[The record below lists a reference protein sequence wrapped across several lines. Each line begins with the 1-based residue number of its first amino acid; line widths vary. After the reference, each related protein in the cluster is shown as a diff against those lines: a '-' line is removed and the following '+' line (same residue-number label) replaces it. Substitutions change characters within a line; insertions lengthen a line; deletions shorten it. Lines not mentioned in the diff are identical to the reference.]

1 MAISIKKVSLL
12 QDKNRTIYDGETPAY
27 DMHSLKVTYGDGK
40 AKRVRVFSEPGSLD
54 VNNDAMMQGFV
65 YGRLED
71 LMKTQK
77 RKNYI
82 FLGKPVKVG
91 ERYSGETDYENAYG
105 EQAGKYFNATV
116 RELKSAIEEMEEN
129 EKENELD
136 AIESEINALLEIDE
150 RGHQKTKLISSIID
164 RLNVLSESI
173 NAKLKKVHDFTNETS
188 ERRKK
193 NKEKGIYPE
202 PEQEQFDEA
211 NSTLDEIE
219 SELRRLLWFDW

>member
-1 MAISIKKVSLL
+1 
-12 QDKNRTIYDGETPAY
+12 
-27 DMHSLKVTYGDGK
+27 MHSLKVTYGDGK

-65 YGRLED
+65 YGRLEE
-71 LMKTQK
+71 LMSAQN

-91 ERYSGETDYENAYG
+91 ERYSGETDYGNAYG
-105 EQAGKYFNATV
+105 EQAGKHFNATV

-150 RGHQKTKLISSIID
+150 REHQKTKLISSIID

-173 NAKLKKVHDFTNETS
+173 NAKFKKVHDFTKETS

-193 NKEKGIYPE
+193 NKEKGI
-202 PEQEQFDEA
+202 
-211 NSTLDEIE
+211 
-219 SELRRLLWFDW
+219 EL

>member
-1 MAISIKKVSLL
+1 MAVNIKNVSLL
-12 QDKNRTIYDGETPAY
+12 KDKNRTIYDGETPAY
-27 DMHSLKVTYGDGK
+27 DMHSLRVTYGDGSV
-40 AKRVRVFSEPGSLD
+40 KRVRVFSEPGSLD

-82 FLGKPVKVG
+82 FLGKPVRAG
-91 ERYSGETDYENAYG
+91 GRYSGVTDYENEYG
-105 EQAGKYFNATV
+105 EQADKYFNETV
-116 RELKSAIEEMEEN
+116 LELKSTIEEMEEN
-129 EKENELD
+129 EKGEEL
-136 AIESEINALLEIDE
+136 AEIESEINALLEIDE
-150 RGHQKTKLISSIID
+150 REHQKTELISSITD
-164 RLNVLSESI
+164 RLNVLGESV
-173 NAKLKKVHDFTNETS
+173 NAKFEKVHDYKNEMS

-219 SELRRLLWFDW
+219 SELRRLL

>member
-1 MAISIKKVSLL
+1 MAVNIKNVSLL
-12 QDKNRTIYDGETPAY
+12 KDKNRTIYDGETPAY
-27 DMHSLKVTYGDGK
+27 DMHSLRVTYGDGSV
-40 AKRVRVFSEPGSLD
+40 KRVRVFSEPGSLD

-82 FLGKPVKVG
+82 FLGKPVRAG
-91 ERYSGETDYENAYG
+91 GRYSGVTDYENEYG
-105 EQAGKYFNATV
+105 EQADKYFNETV
-116 RELKSAIEEMEEN
+116 LELKSTIEEMEEN
-129 EKENELD
+129 EKGEEL
-136 AIESEINALLEIDE
+136 AEIESEINALLEIDE
-150 RGHQKTKLISSIID
+150 REHQKIELISSIIAQ
-164 RLNVLSESI
+164 LNVLGESV
-173 NAKLKKVHDFTNETS
+173 NAKFEKVHDYKNEMS

-219 SELRRLLWFDW
+219 SELRRLL

>member
-1 MAISIKKVSLL
+1 MAVNIKNVSLL
-12 QDKNRTIYDGETPAY
+12 KDKNRTIYDGETPAY
-27 DMHSLKVTYGDGK
+27 DMHSLRVTYGDGSV
-40 AKRVRVFSEPGSLD
+40 KRVRVFSEPGSLD

-82 FLGKPVKVG
+82 FLGKPVRAG
-91 ERYSGETDYENAYG
+91 GRYSGVTDYENEYG
-105 EQAGKYFNATV
+105 EQADKYFNETV
-116 RELKSAIEEMEEN
+116 LELKSTIEEMEEN
-129 EKENELD
+129 EKGEEL
-136 AIESEINALLEIDE
+136 AEIESEINALLEIDE
-150 RGHQKTKLISSIID
+150 REHQKIELISSIIAQ
-164 RLNVLSESI
+164 LNVLGESI
-173 NAKLKKVHDFTNETS
+173 NGTFKKVHDFTNETS

-219 SELRRLLWFDW
+219 SELRRLL

>member
-1 MAISIKKVSLL
+1 MAVNIKNVSLL
-12 QDKNRTIYDGETPAY
+12 KDKNRTIYDGETPAY
-27 DMHSLKVTYGDGK
+27 DMHSLRVTYGDGSV
-40 AKRVRVFSEPGSLD
+40 KRVRVFSEPGTID
-54 VNNDAMMQGFV
+54 INNDAMMQGFV

-82 FLGKPVKVG
+82 FLGKPVRAG
-91 ERYSGETDYENAYG
+91 GRYSGVTDYENEYG
-105 EQAGKYFNATV
+105 EQADKYFNETV
-116 RELKSAIEEMEEN
+116 LELKSTIEEMEEN
-129 EKENELD
+129 EKGEEL
-136 AIESEINALLEIDE
+136 AEIESEINALLEIDE
-150 RGHQKTKLISSIID
+150 REHQKIELISSIIAQ
-164 RLNVLSESI
+164 LNVLGESV
-173 NAKLKKVHDFTNETS
+173 NAKFEKVHDYKNEMS

-219 SELRRLLWFDW
+219 SELRRLL

>member
-1 MAISIKKVSLL
+1 MAVNIKNVSLL
-12 QDKNRTIYDGETPAY
+12 KDKNRTIYDGETPAY
-27 DMHSLKVTYGDGK
+27 DMHSLRVTYGDGSV
-40 AKRVRVFSEPGSLD
+40 KRVRVFSEPGSLD

-82 FLGKPVKVG
+82 FLGKPVRAG
-91 ERYSGETDYENAYG
+91 GRYSGVTDYENEYG
-105 EQAGKYFNATV
+105 EQADKYFNETV
-116 RELKSAIEEMEEN
+116 LELKSTIEEMEEN
-129 EKENELD
+129 EKGEEL
-136 AIESEINALLEIDE
+136 AEIESEINALLEIDE
-150 RGHQKTKLISSIID
+150 REHQKIELISSIIAQ
-164 RLNVLSESI
+164 LNVLGESI
-173 NAKLKKVHDFTNETS
+173 NVPFKEVHDFTNETS

-219 SELRRLLWFDW
+219 SELRRLL

>member
-1 MAISIKKVSLL
+1 MAVNIKNVSLL
-12 QDKNRTIYDGETPAY
+12 KDKNRTIYDGETPAY
-27 DMHSLKVTYGDGK
+27 DMHSLRVTYGDGSV
-40 AKRVRVFSEPGSLD
+40 KRVRVFSEPGSLD

-82 FLGKPVKVG
+82 FLGKPVRAG
-91 ERYSGETDYENAYG
+91 GRYSGVTDYENEYG
-105 EQAGKYFNATV
+105 EQADKYFNETV
-116 RELKSAIEEMEEN
+116 LELKSTIEEMEEN
-129 EKENELD
+129 EKGEEL
-136 AIESEINALLEIDE
+136 AEIESEINALLEIDE
-150 RGHQKTKLISSIID
+150 REHQKIELISSIIAQ
-164 RLNVLSESI
+164 LNVLGESI
-173 NAKLKKVHDFTNETS
+173 NVAFKEVHDFTNETS

-219 SELRRLLWFDW
+219 SELRRLL